1 MLILASNL
9 PHFLT
14 DILSAD
20 NPFSMTKLVILFLLI
35 FIETA
40 GIVTGFI
47 PGDTILTTA
56 GGLAGT
62 HHNFGELMAYIAIF
76 SLASFLGDAVNYWF
90 GAFLMKQISKI
101 PFLKRHL
108 QGEMLDKLATNFH
121 PKRWLLFVVLGRF
134 LPFIRVVVPLLAR
147 RLGLP
152 FVSYIR
158 MSAFASVLWSAVIV
172 SAGYFIGHLDIP
184 SDMLLII
191 VVGIAIVFIVALRIP
206 KFRQA
211 IVNLFVRK

>member
-1 MLILASNL
+1 
-9 PHFLT
+9 
-14 DILSAD
+14 
-20 NPFSMTKLVILFLLI
+20 
-35 FIETA
+35 
-40 GIVTGFI
+40 
-47 PGDTILTTA
+47 
-56 GGLAGT
+56 
-62 HHNFGELMAYIAIF
+62 
-76 SLASFLGDAVNYWF
+76 
-90 GAFLMKQISKI
+90 
-101 PFLKRHL
+101 
-108 QGEMLDKLATNFH
+108 MLDKLATNFH

-158 MSAFASVLWSAVIV
+158 MAAFASVLWSAVIV

-191 VVGIAIVFIVALRIP
+191 VVGIAIVFIVALRVP